1 MMMNKYINPLDSTK
15 LYTCFFIVV
24 ILFCP
29 SWVFLAAMAE
39 NRSGT
44 TTIPVVK
51 VGVGV
56 VVDTAG
62 SVGKMGLSC
71 INLSLSDFYASHA
84 YYKTRLLLHVKDSN
98 KDVVAAA
105 AAALDLIKNGQV
117 QAIIGPETSMQAN
130 FVINLGE
137 KAHVPIISYSATSP
151 SLTSLRSPYFFRLTQ
166 NDSAQVNAIS
176 AIVQAFNWRQAVP
189 IYIDNEYGEGVIPF
203 LTNAL
208 QQVNARVPY
217 HSTIPPSATDD
228 QISAELYK
236 LMTMQTRVFIVH
248 MTPGLGSRLFTI
260 AKQIGMMSRGYAW
273 IITDGMANVLNSLDH
288 SIIDS
293 MQGVLGVK
301 TYIPK
306 KKEYDEFRV
315 RWRRKYLQDYPAE
328 VDAQLNVFG
337 LWAYDA
343 ITALTVAVEK
353 VGSTNFGFQMK
364 NVSSSSTDLEN
375 FGVSQNGE
383 KLREALLS
391 TRFRG
396 FTGDFSIDDNGQ
408 LQDSKFEII
417 NVNGNGERGIGF
429 WTSKN
434 GIIRAFGNSTNTST
448 YSTSKKNLG
457 PIIWP
462 GETSSVPKG
471 WEIPTNGKKLRI
483 GVPVKQGFREFVN
496 IKYDLSTNTTEVTG
510 YSIDVF
516 KAVVDALPYAI
527 QYEFIPFAKSNGERA
542 GTYNDMIY
550 QVFSGGFDAV
560 VGDTTIIANRSQYV
574 DFTLPYTESGVSMIV
589 PVKDNRRKKAWVFLK
604 PLTLDLWVTSA
615 CSFVF
620 IGFVVWVLE
629 HRINED
635 FRGPPA
641 HQIGTSFWF
650 SFSTLVFAHRERV
663 VSNLARFVVIVW
675 VFVVLI
681 LTQSYTA
688 SLTTMLTVEQLR
700 PTVTDVN
707 ELLKKGMNV
716 GYKEGSFVYG
726 ILKDHLGFQDSQLK
740 SYRSADQLDE
750 LLTNG
755 SNKGGIAVAFD
766 EIPYTRLFLG
776 TYCFKYTTAE
786 PTFKTD
792 GFGFVFPLGSPLVAD
807 MSRAILNVTEGDNM
821 RNIEKAWFR
830 KGSCSDP
837 LSRPDNSASSLGL
850 DSFWGLFLIA
860 CVASVSALFLFAIKF
875 LYEHRHIL
883 LRNNPD
889 TTIWRRIGILFRIFD
904 HKDLSSHTFRKS
916 AMQVKSDIARAH
928 GLSAVETSPS
938 THYPSPTSRTESN
951 FSFYGDQG
959 MPSAESGDTNPYD
972 EALQHIEASIVLAVP
987 PATIITTTSEIAQT
1001 NNVGAD

>member
-1 MMMNKYINPLDSTK
+1 
-15 LYTCFFIVV
+15 
-24 ILFCP
+24 
-29 SWVFLAAMAE
+29 MAE
-39 NRSGT
+39 NRSSST
-44 TTIPVVK
+44 NIFPVVN

-56 VVDTAG
+56 VVDAG
-62 SVGKMGLSC
+62 LSVGKMGLSC
-71 INLSLSDFYASHA
+71 INLSVSDFYASHA
-84 YYKTRLLLHVKDSN
+84 YYKTRLLFHVKDSN
-98 KDVVAAA
+98 QDVVAAA

-117 QAIIGPETSMQAN
+117 QAIIGPVTSMQAN

-176 AIVQAFNWRQAVP
+176 EIVQAFNWRHAVP
-189 IYIDNEYGEGVIPF
+189 IYIDNDYGDGVITF

-217 HSTIPPSATDD
+217 LSAIPPSATDD

-260 AKQIGMMSRGYAW
+260 AKRIGMMSRGYAW

-288 SIIDS
+288 SVIDS
-293 MQGVLGVK
+293 MQGALGVK

-306 KKEYDEFRV
+306 TKEYDEFRV
-315 RWRRKYLQDYPAE
+315 RWRRKYLQDYPE
-328 VDAQLNVFG
+328 DIDAQLNVFG

-343 ITALTVAVEK
+343 TTALAMAIEK
-353 VGSTNFGFQMK
+353 VGSTNYVFQMK
-364 NVSSSSTDLEN
+364 NASSSSTDLEN

-383 KLREALLS
+383 KLREALLN

-396 FTGDFSIDDNGQ
+396 VTGGFSIDDNGQ
-408 LQDSKFEII
+408 LHDSKFEII

-448 YSTSKKNLG
+448 YSTSKNNLG

-483 GVPVKQGFREFVN
+483 GVPVKHGFREFVN
-496 IKYDLSTNTTEVTG
+496 IKYDLSTNNTEVTG

-516 KAVVDALPYAI
+516 KAVIDALPYAV
-527 QYEFIPFAKSNGERA
+527 QYEFIPFANSNGESA
-542 GTYNDMIY
+542 GTYDDLIY
-550 QVFSGGFDAV
+550 HVYSGGFDAV
-560 VGDTTIIANRSQYV
+560 VGDTTIVANRSNYA
-574 DFTLPYTESGVSMIV
+574 DFTFPYTESGVSMIV
-589 PVKDNRRKKAWVFLK
+589 PVKDNRRKNAWVFLK

-615 CSFVF
+615 CSFIF

-635 FRGPPA
+635 FRGPPS

-650 SFSTLVFAHRERV
+650 SFSTMVFAHRERV

-688 SLTTMLTVEQLR
+688 SLTSLLTVEQLR

-707 ELLKKGMNV
+707 ELLKNRMSV
-716 GYKEGSFVYG
+716 GYQEGSFVYG
-726 ILKDHLGFQDSQLK
+726 ILRGLGFQDSQLK
-740 SYRSADQLDE
+740 IYNSTEQCDE
-750 LLTNG
+750 LFRKG
-755 SNKGGIAVAFD
+755 SENGGIAAAFD
-766 EIPYTRLFLG
+766 EIPYMRLFLG
-776 TYCFKYTTAE
+776 TYCSKYTMVE

-792 GFGFVFPLGSPLVAD
+792 GFGFVFPVGSPLVPD
-807 MSRAILNVTEGDNM
+807 MSKAILNVTEGDKM
-821 RNIEKAWFR
+821 REIEDAWFKK
-830 KGSCSDP
+830 KGSC
-837 LSRPDNSASSLGL
+837 PDLMRSSVSSNSLGL

-860 CVASVSALFLFAIKF
+860 GVASVSALFVFAIRF
-875 LYEHRHIL
+875 LYEHRHIM
-883 LRNNPD
+883 LRYNPR
-889 TTIWRRIGILFRIFD
+889 TSILRRIAILFRIFD

-916 AMQVKSDIARAH
+916 EMQDKSDITSAR

-938 THYPSPTSRTESN
+938 THYPPSPSSQTESN

-959 MPSAESGDTNPYD
+959 IPSAEFEETIINPYG
-972 EALQHIEASIVLAVP
+972 EALQDREVTIELAIP
-987 PATIITTTSEIAQT
+987 HARIITTTSEVAHT
-1001 NNVGAD
+1001 NN